1 MEEETLKKEIR
12 KEILLKFNEQFA
24 INQNTQLTSVYSFL
38 AIIAPVLL
46 GFGYVTNNFERTIKG
61 VISIQFLDY
70 AAVYFISN
78 LILLAFISLL
88 SSYSASFRRDQ
99 LIVSNIREF
108 SKLQGSTAIPK
119 IFPERFS
126 PKKAHNDDEVK
137 IHQLNW
143 MPNYYAALV
152 RIVLIIEIFISLAY
166 STKLFQNN
174 YRINI
179 CNAQW
184 GESIISLLG
193 ILLIF
198 MSFIIPSYYN
208 YFLVTKYYNQ
218 NIDSYENKDY
228 TLPCYLIPIFWI
240 IKKLP

>member
-1 MEEETLKKEIR
+1 MDEKPLDKEIR
-12 KEILLKFNEQFA
+12 KDILLKFNEQFA
-24 INQNTQLTSVYSFL
+24 INQNTQLTSVYTFL

-46 GFGYVTNNFERTIKG
+46 GFGYVTNNFERNING
-61 VISIQFLDY
+61 LISIQFIDY

-78 LILLAFISLL
+78 FILVAFISLL

-108 SKLQGSTAIPK
+108 SKLQGFEANPK

-126 PKKAHNDDEVK
+126 PKKAHNDDDVK
-137 IHQLNW
+137 ILQLNW

-152 RIVLIIEIFISLAY
+152 RIVLIIEIFINLAFFI
-166 STKLFQNN
+166 KLYRNN
-174 YRINI
+174 YTITL

-184 GESIISLLG
+184 GESIICFLG
-193 ILLIF
+193 ILLIPK
-198 MSFIIPSYYN
+198 SIIIPSYYN
-208 YFLVTKYYNQ
+208 YFLVTKYYNL
-218 NIDSYENKDY
+218 NNDRYGTKEYK
-228 TLPCYLIPIFWI
+228 LPLYLEPIFWI